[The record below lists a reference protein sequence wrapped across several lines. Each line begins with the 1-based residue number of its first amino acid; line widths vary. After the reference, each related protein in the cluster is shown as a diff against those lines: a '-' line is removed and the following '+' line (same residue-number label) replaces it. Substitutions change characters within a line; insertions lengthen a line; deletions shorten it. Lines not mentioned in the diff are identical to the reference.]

1 MTDEHGDFSRITPE
15 EGEGI
20 NKDKDV

>member
-1 MTDEHGDFSRITPE
+1 MTGKPGSFSRITPE